1 MVIHLWADNRRN
13 GIISPDDITPRP
25 HEAETTVTPIF
36 QMGKLR
42 SWAQEVRIKSE
53 PSWGSAALAVVTPD
67 APEQDHVGHHGHR
80 QLNAALTTKA
90 QAGRKRGVSWEKLGR
105 GDTLA
110 SDHAAADGGGL
121 GGKGRRL
128 YDQVCYAL
136 RRLRTHTPPPPG
148 TRGHDKAGIAEA
160 GEGGRH
166 SDQQAPFVPPSIAID
181 RRQTGLH
188 FRVSISAVPGGG
200 RPQFAG
206 EEEWG
211 PRTFCQSEAQG
222 AARQIRERK
231 ALLID
236 PESGHPSGHSAVLF
250 PPESP
255 FGHPTHAVPCL
266 RVTLGDLNHSWGH
279 PHTLHHNPVP
289 AVPSPAPHPQTQT
302 WHGLPSSSP
311 ADGVGTLTQ
320 AGPIRLSGWG
330 WGLRGSAQWAPC
342 PAQAPPKGPKRAG
355 PGGPAVASSGR
366 PGPLPTPGLEK
377 KGRVAAPTRLS
388 SPHPPRGAWE
398 PRALR
403 RVQPP
408 SAVLGR
414 SDGRLPSIC
423 AETPRRGSWGGGCTQ
438 NELPLTPTRR
448 APTPSAS
455 PHAPTMPPGRPPG
468 SGPGP
473 GLPPPPAIPRS
484 FVARQAP
491 SLGVRPA
498 VPTFAPPAAGGAAG
512 GGGARP
518 PSSPG
523 AGAPAGAEDAAA
535 PLPARRCPQPAAP
548 PGAGVPRS
556 RSGSGPRAPRV
567 RPAGRRQ
574 ESGAAPSRAAL
585 AAACAPGGG
594 AGAELSGSGA
604 SGPAPGGNKRGCG
617 AAPQGGGRAE
627 NAQAPRPP
635 AP

>member
-1 MVIHLWADNRRN
+1 MVTHLWADNRRN
-13 GIISPDDITPRP
+13 DIISPDDITPLAP
-25 HEAETTVTPIF
+25 EAETIVTPIF

-42 SWAQEVRIKSE
+42 SWAQEVRIKGE
-53 PSWGSAALAVVTPD
+53 LSWGSAALAVLTPD

-80 QLNAALTTKA
+80 QLNMALTTKA
-90 QAGRKRGVSWEKLGR
+90 QAGRKRGVSWKKLGH
-105 GDTLA
+105 GDMLA
-110 SDHAAADGGGL
+110 SDYAAADGRG
-121 GGKGRRL
+121 
-128 YDQVCYAL
+128 
-136 RRLRTHTPPPPG
+136 THIPPPPG
-148 TRGHDKAGIAEA
+148 TRGHDRAGIAEA

-166 SDQQAPFVPPSIAID
+166 SDQQAPLVPPSIAID

-200 RPQFAG
+200 RLQFAG

-222 AARQIRERK
+222 AARQIGERK

-236 PESGHPSGHSAVLF
+236 PESAHPSGHNAVLF

-255 FGHPTHAVPCL
+255 PGHPTHAMPCL
-266 RVTLGDLNHSWGH
+266 RVTLGDLNHSRGH
-279 PHTLHHNPVP
+279 PHTPPHNPVP
-289 AVPSPAPHPQTQT
+289 TVPSPAPHPQTQRR
-302 WHGLPSSSP
+302 HGLPSSSP
-311 ADGVGTLTQ
+311 ADGVGALTQ
-320 AGPIRLSGWG
+320 AGPTRLSGWG

-366 PGPLPTPGLEK
+366 SGPLPTPGLEK

-408 SAVLGR
+408 SAALGR

-484 FVARQAP
+484 FVARRAP

-535 PLPARRCPQPAAP
+535 PP
-548 PGAGVPRS
+548 
-556 RSGSGPRAPRV
+556 PRAPLPTACSPSRHRGSAFALRV
-567 RPAGRRQ
+567 RASRAACTAGWAAAGKRGGAEPGSPGRRLRSQ
-574 ESGAAPSRAAL
+574 RRSPSRA
-585 AAACAPGGG
+585 
-594 AGAELSGSGA
+594 ELERSERPGSGREQK
-604 SGPAPGGNKRGCG
+604 GLRRR
-617 AAPQGGGRAE
+617 AARGRAGGK
-627 NAQAPRPP
+627 RPGTSSTGS
-635 AP
+635 